1 MAINKPSLKKL
12 MEYPGRL
19 GLIKLALHN
28 KRLLAVM
35 AATAMLPLTFFS
47 VVILL
52 ILDNQWVFELS
63 GSILFLILTA
73 GSALFIGLALTPSII
88 AASLCGY
95 FLGWAGLLAI
105 LISYPV
111 AAVIG
116 LLAGRFII
124 SFTGISPFREMQEYS
139 KYLIALSNREMI
151 LVIYSRLS
159 PVMPFAMMNVFLATL
174 PLHWSKYIAGSLI
187 GMLPRTLIFFWTG
200 MNADEIWA
208 FIRSPGLEGIW
219 QLIPFILIFISLAGF
234 VHIFKSTLSEATF
247 HDNGEKQGSKTG
259 SGLHF

>member
-1 MAINKPSLKKL
+1 MAINRSSLRKL
-12 MEYPGRL
+12 AEYPGRF
-19 GLIKLALHN
+19 GLIRHAFRN

-35 AATAMLPLTFFS
+35 AVTALLPLMFFS
-47 VVILL
+47 VVTLL
-52 ILDNQWVFELS
+52 ILDNQWVFELP
-63 GSILFLILTA
+63 GSIIFLILTA
-73 GSALFIGLALTPSII
+73 GSALFIGLALTPSVI

-116 LLAGRFII
+116 LLTGRFII
-124 SFTGISPFREMQEYS
+124 FCTGISPFRELQEYS
-139 KYLIALSNREMI
+139 KYLNALSNHEML

-174 PLHWSKYIAGSLI
+174 PLQWSKYIAGSLI
-187 GMLPRTLIFFWTG
+187 GLLPRTLIFFWTG

-219 QLIPFILIFISLAGF
+219 QLIPFILIFVSLAGF
-234 VHIFKSTLSEATF
+234 VHIFKSTLRDAAF
-247 HDNGEKQGSKTG
+247 HDN
-259 SGLHF
+259 SGK